1 MTEPHASILQRG
13 QALLDRQPDEL
24 AALLVFVVFVACAW
38 VAERLGERA
47 LRRWLA
53 SGPSTLTSAVVD
65 GLARPALALIVI
77 MGVHIAARQLEG
89 LPEAVLDTLTAAL
102 RTLAVLVTA
111 RSMTQAARDLIEHQA
126 SSDDGWVRPHAAP
139 LAEIAA
145 QLLIGSLALYLAFLA
160 WSVDLTSWLASAGIL
175 GVAIGF
181 AAQETV
187 SNLFAGLFILAD
199 SPYRVD
205 DFVVLEDGTR
215 GRVTDIGLRSTR
227 LVTPDAS
234 EVIVPNSKMASS
246 KILNL
251 SAGPLPL
258 ERCAVTVQVP
268 YDVDLDLLRHVL
280 DRAMLTLPG
289 ADHPR
294 EEARPG
300 WRLLAFEAS
309 GIAVRVFAFGPPDRR
324 DLVQDALVRG
334 VLGALRGAGVA
345 IPFPHLD
352 VRMREPAPTALPAP
366 PGPP

>member
-1 MTEPHASILQRG
+1 
-13 QALLDRQPDEL
+13 
-24 AALLVFVVFVACAW
+24 
-38 VAERLGERA
+38 
-47 LRRWLA
+47 
-53 SGPSTLTSAVVD
+53 VVD

-77 MGVHIAARQLEG
+77 MGVHVAARQIEG
-89 LPEAVLDTLTAAL
+89 LPEVVLDTLTAAL

-111 RSMTQAARDLIEHQA
+111 RSMMQAARDLIEHQA
-126 SSDDGWVRPHAAP
+126 SSADGWVRPHAAP
-139 LAEIAA
+139 LAEIGA

-234 EVIVPNSKMASS
+234 EVIVPNSKMAAS

-251 SAGPLPL
+251 TAGPLPL
-258 ERCAVTVQVP
+258 ERSAVTVQVP
-268 YDVDLDLLRHVL
+268 YDVDLELLRQAL
-280 DRAMLTLPG
+280 DRALPLLPEVE
-289 ADHPR
+289 HTR

-300 WRLLAFEAS
+300 WRLVAFEAS
-309 GIAVRVFAFGPPDRR
+309 GIAVRVFAFGSPDRR

-334 VLGALRGAGVA
+334 VWAALRHAGIA
-345 IPFPHLD
+345 IPYPHVE
-352 VRMREPAPTALPAP
+352 VRMRDASPAPRHGTL
-366 PGPP
+366 GT